1 MFFRPGNFTMSYLDE
16 LNATQRKAVVHQT
29 GPALIIAGPG
39 SGKTRV
45 LTYRIAH
52 LLNTGIPPWQI
63 LTLTFTNK
71 AAKEMKERI
80 AKVAGKNST
89 QIWAGTFHS
98 IFARILRAEA
108 SKIGYPSDFSIYD
121 SQDAKSA
128 LTEIIKKNGLDPKV
142 YSAGAVYS
150 RISLAK
156 NNLVSP
162 EAYALDIERRKE
174 DKQRKMPYLHKIYE
188 LYVRKCMRS
197 GAMDFDD
204 LLYQMHRLL
213 DENPEG
219 VLEKYRERFRYI
231 LVDEF
236 QDTNQLQY
244 AIIHKLVVYPGSE
257 RNICV
262 VGDDAQ
268 SIYAFRGATIQNI
281 LDFEK
286 EFPDIAVFKLEQNY
300 RSTNYIVQ
308 AANDIIARN
317 SKQIKKTI
325 FTDKGIGERIRVL
338 RAATDTNEAKQV
350 VDVLL
355 EQKNRFRLGN
365 DDFAILYRTNA
376 QSRVFEEALKGQR
389 IPYKIYGGTS
399 FYDRKE
405 VKDVL
410 GYLRVIVNP
419 KDEEGLKRIINYPT
433 RGIGAKSILKLTTI
447 AEREN
452 LSLWTILQNVQHAEL
467 PKRTENSIKQFVG
480 MIELFQAKMEQ
491 SSAYDLA
498 KYVVKMTG
506 VVQDIR
512 KEKTIEA
519 QNRVENV
526 TELLDGIK
534 AFVEDDEV
542 DEFNTNIED
551 KSLASYLQNV
561 VLLTDIDKD
570 EEEVKRVKLMSVH
583 SSKGLEF
590 KSVFI
595 VGLEENLFPSM
606 MSLKAKNVRAAVDE
620 ERRLFYVAVT
630 RAEQLLTLSYASS
643 RYRFGNMVYNN
654 SSRFLEE
661 ISPEYLD
668 LSTATKRA
676 KVSTFP
682 SKRKGANRFK
692 PMSKTNNKQAE
703 RMANFKASPVSDI
716 VPGVKILHER
726 FGTGQVKNVDGG
738 ASTRVATIV
747 FEEGVGEKRIML
759 KFARIQVL
767 S

>member
-1 MFFRPGNFTMSYLDE
+1 MSYLDE
-16 LNATQRKAVVHQT
+16 LNDTQRQAVVHQT

-52 LLNTGIPPWQI
+52 LLKTGIPPWQI

-80 AKVAGKNST
+80 AKVAGNSSN

-98 IFARILRAEA
+98 IFARILRSEA

-128 LTEIIKKNGLDPKV
+128 LTEIVKKNGLDPKV
-142 YSAGAVYS
+142 YSAGIVYS

-162 EAYALDIERRKE
+162 EAYAKDAERIKE
-174 DKQRKMPYLHKIYE
+174 DKQRKTPYIYKIYE

-213 DENPEG
+213 DQNPAG
-219 VLEKYRERFRYI
+219 VLQKYRDRFKYI

-244 AIIHKLVVYPGSE
+244 AIINKLVSYPGSE

-281 LDFEK
+281 LDFEQA
-286 EFPDIAVFKLEQNY
+286 FPDIKVFKLEQNY

-317 SKQIKKTI
+317 SRQIKKTI
-325 FTDKGIGERIRVL
+325 FTDKGTGERIRVL
-338 RAATDTNEAKQV
+338 RAATDTDEAKQV
-350 VDVLL
+350 VDVLV
-355 EQKNRFRLGN
+355 EQKNRFRLSN

-419 KDEEGLKRIINYPT
+419 KDEEGLKRVINYPT
-433 RGIGAKSILKLTTI
+433 RGIGATSLLKLTTI

-452 LSLWTILQNVQHAEL
+452 LSLWTILQNIQHAAL
-467 PKRTENSIKQFVG
+467 PKRTENSIRQFVG
-480 MIELFQAKMEQ
+480 MIEMFQQRMEQ

-498 KYVVKMTG
+498 KYVVKMTE
-506 VVQDIR
+506 VIKDIK
-512 KEKTIEA
+512 KEKTKEA

-590 KSVFI
+590 KSIFI

-606 MSLKAKNVRAAVDE
+606 MSLKSKDARAAVDE

-630 RAEQLLTLSYASS
+630 RAEQLLSLSYASS

-676 KVSTFP
+676 KVSTIRQ
-682 SKRKGANRFK
+682 RKGIGRFQQ
-692 PMSKTNNKQAE
+692 MSKGNNKQAQ
-703 RMANFKASPVSDI
+703 RMANFKASPISDI

-726 FGTGQVKNVDGG
+726 FGSGEVVSIDGG
-738 ASTRVATIV
+738 ASMRVATIL
-747 FEEGVGEKRIML
+747 FDDGVGEKRIML

-767 S
+767 A

>member
-1 MFFRPGNFTMSYLDE
+1 MSYLDE
-16 LNATQRKAVVHQT
+16 LNKVQRNAVTHID
-29 GPALIIAGPG
+29 GPVLVIAGPG

-52 LLNTGIPPWQI
+52 LIESGIPPWQI

-80 AKVAGKNST
+80 VGVAGNNAN

-98 IFARILRAEA
+98 IFARILRSEA
-108 SKIGYPSDFSIYD
+108 PKIGYPSDFSIYD

-128 LTEIIKKNGLDPKV
+128 IAEIVKKRGLDGKV
-142 YSAGAVYS
+142 YNSSAVYS

-162 EAYALDIERRKE
+162 EDYAKDNDRIMD
-174 DKQRKMPYLHKIYE
+174 DKKQKMPWIHKIYE
-188 LYVRKCMRS
+188 LYVKKCKRS

-204 LLYQMHRLL
+204 LLYQMYQLL
-213 DENPEG
+213 DKNPDN
-219 VLEKYRERFRYI
+219 VLQKYRERFKYL

-244 AIIHKLVVYPGSE
+244 AIIRKLVSYPNSPK
-257 RNICV
+257 NICV

-281 LDFEK
+281 LDFEQ
-286 EFPDIAVFKLEQNY
+286 EFPDITVYKLEQNY

-325 FTDKGIGERIRVL
+325 FTDKGEGDPIRVI
-338 RAATDTNEAKQV
+338 RAMTDTEEAKQV
-350 VDVLL
+350 ADLIV
-355 EQKNRFRLGN
+355 EQKNRHHLTN

-376 QSRVFEEALKGQR
+376 QSRVFEEALKARR

-410 GYLRVIVNP
+410 GYLRVITNP
-419 KDEEGLKRIINYPT
+419 NDEEALKRVVNYPK
-433 RGIGAKSILKLTTI
+433 RAIGNTSISKLTTI
-447 AEREN
+447 AEQEN
-452 LSLWTILQNVQHAEL
+452 LALWTILKNVHHAGL
-467 PKRTENSIKQFVG
+467 ASRTTSAIQKFVS
-480 MIELFQAKMEQ
+480 MIELFQARVEG
-491 SSAYDLA
+491 STAYELA

-506 VVQDIR
+506 ILTDIR

-542 DEFNTNIED
+542 DEFQTNVED

-561 VLLTDIDKD
+561 VLLTDLDKD
-570 EEEVKRVKLMSVH
+570 AEEVKRVKLMSVH
-583 SSKGLEF
+583 SSKGLEYP
-590 KSVFI
+590 SIFI

-606 MSLKAKNVRAAVDE
+606 MALKSKNAKAAIDE

-630 RAEQLLTLSYASS
+630 RAEKILTLSYASS

-661 ISPEYLD
+661 ISPKYLD
-668 LSTATKRA
+668 LSTATARA
-676 KVSTFP
+676 KVSKGIKRPLQRYAKRTKP
-682 SKRKGANRFK
+682 SLQA
-692 PMSKTNNKQAE
+692 SK
-703 RMANFKASPVSDI
+703 MANFKPSPISDI
-716 VPGVKILHER
+716 VPGVKVLHER
-726 FGTGQVKNVDGG
+726 FGNGKIVAVDGTG
-738 ASTRVATIV
+738 RSKVATIF
-747 FEEGVGEKRIML
+747 FEQGVGEKRIML
-759 KFARIQVL
+759 KFAKIQVL

>member
-1 MFFRPGNFTMSYLDE
+1 MSYLDE
-16 LNATQRKAVVHQT
+16 LNEIQRQAVVHKT

-52 LLNTGIPPWQI
+52 LIESGVPPWEI

-71 AAKEMKERI
+71 AAKEMKDRI
-80 AKVAGKNST
+80 SKVAGSNANE
-89 QIWAGTFHS
+89 IWAGTFHS

-108 SKIGYPSDFSIYD
+108 TKIGYPSDFSIYD

-128 LTEIIKKNGLDPKV
+128 LNEIIKTRGLDSKV
-142 YSAGAVYS
+142 YVVAHIYS

-156 NNLVSP
+156 NNLISP
-162 EAYALDIERRKE
+162 QAYMADRERVAE
-174 DKQRKMPYLHKIYE
+174 DRQNKMPLIGEIYDLYLK
-188 LYVRKCMRS
+188 KCKRS

-204 LLYQMHRLL
+204 LLYQMYRLL
-213 DENPEG
+213 AENPDN
-219 VLEKYRERFRYI
+219 VLEKYRKRFKYI

-244 AIIHKLVVYPGSE
+244 GIIQKLISYPGSE
-257 RNICV
+257 ENISV

-281 LDFEK
+281 LNFEK
-286 EFPDIAVFKLEQNY
+286 DFPDLSVFKLEQNY
-300 RSTNYIVQ
+300 RSTNFIVQ
-308 AANDIIARN
+308 AANDIIAKN

-325 FTDKGIGERIRVL
+325 FTSKDGGEPIRIV
-338 RAATDTNEAKQV
+338 RAITDTEEARQIV
-350 VDVLL
+350 NMIV
-355 EQKNRFRLGN
+355 EQKNRYHLSN

-376 QSRVFEEALKGQR
+376 QSRVFEEALKSFR
-389 IPYKIYGGTS
+389 IDYKIYGGTS

-433 RGIGAKSILKLTTI
+433 RGIGDSSLNKLALI

-452 LSLWTILQNVQHAEL
+452 LSLWTILQNIQHAEL
-467 PKRTENSIKQFVG
+467 PTRTENAIKQFVG
-480 MIELFQAKMEQ
+480 LIELFQKRMETE
-491 SSAYDLA
+491 SAYDLA

-506 VVQDIR
+506 ILDDIG

-519 QNRVENV
+519 QSRIENV
-526 TELLDGIK
+526 NELLDGIK
-534 AFVEDDEV
+534 AFVEDDEI

-570 EEEVKRVKLMSVH
+570 EKDLKQVKLMSVH

-590 KSVFI
+590 KSIFI

-606 MSLKAKNVRAAVDE
+606 MALKSPNARAAIDE

-661 ISPEYLD
+661 ISPKYLD
-668 LSTATKRA
+668 LSTTTVKA
-676 KVSTFP
+676 KVTALP
-682 SKRKGANRFK
+682 NKNIQRFSQ
-692 PMSKTNNKQAE
+692 MGGNNSNKQAE
-703 RMANFKASPVSDI
+703 KMVNFKASPVSEI
-716 VPGVKILHER
+716 VAGAKVLHER
-726 FGTGQVKNVDGG
+726 FGTGKVVSIDGAG
-738 ASTRVATIV
+738 SNKVAVIF
-747 FEEGVGEKRIML
+747 FEDGVGEKRIML
-759 KFARIQVL
+759 KFAKIQVIGM
-767 S
+767 